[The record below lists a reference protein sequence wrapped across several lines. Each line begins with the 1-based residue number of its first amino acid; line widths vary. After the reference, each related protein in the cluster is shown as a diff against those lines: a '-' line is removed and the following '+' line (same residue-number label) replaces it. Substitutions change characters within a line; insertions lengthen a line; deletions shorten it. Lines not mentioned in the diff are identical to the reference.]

1 MSQAPAERERAITR
15 DAARVSVVI
24 PTWNGGPRFRAVLD
38 ALASQAL
45 PREEGG
51 RFELVV
57 IDSGSTDGT
66 RELAA
71 AYGAYVERIDQRTFN
86 HGATRNLGISRTR
99 GEVIALLT
107 QDALPVGPDYLANL
121 VAPYE
126 DPTID
131 GCYAR
136 QVPQPDCDP
145 LLAERLRQWSA
156 SRLEPETRSLVAGD
170 PEASR
175 RRFQEL
181 PPIERYLTS
190 AFDDV
195 ASSVRRST
203 WERIPLPHQSF
214 GEDVAWAR
222 SVLLAGGTIHYE
234 PTAVV
239 EHSHRI
245 DMGRETKRLYC
256 DHRNLLE
263 LFELRNVPT
272 WGHVWRG
279 WHHQRRF
286 YRNLLENAEGQS
298 RLQRWFWR
306 AYSVPYALA
315 ETTAQFLGARS
326 HWKVPT
332 SRVWTW
338 VDKRMRKGV

>member
-1 MSQAPAERERAITR
+1 MTRAPSAISKKP
-15 DAARVSVVI
+15 ARVSVVI
-24 PTWNGGPRFRAVLD
+24 PTWNGGERFRAVLD
-38 ALASQAL
+38 ALSAQEL
-45 PREEGG
+45 PSEDEG

-57 IDSGSTDGT
+57 IDSGSRDGT

-71 AYGAYVERIDQRTFN
+71 AYGAYVERIDQSTFN
-86 HGATRNLGISRTR
+86 HGATRNLGIERSH
-99 GEVIALLT
+99 GEIIALLT
-107 QDALPVGPDYLANL
+107 QDALPLGTNYLANL
-121 VAPYE
+121 VAPYA
-126 DPTID
+126 DDSVD

-136 QVPQPDCDP
+136 QVPQDDCDP

-156 SRLEPETRSLVAGD
+156 SRLEPETKTLAPGD
-170 PEASR
+170 PEESA
-175 RRFQEL
+175 RRFDAL

-195 ASSVRRST
+195 ASSVRRRT
-203 WERIPLPHQSF
+203 WEHIRLPHRSF

-222 SVLLAGGTIHYE
+222 SVLLGGGAIHYE

-245 DMGRETKRLYC
+245 DMRREVKRLYC

-263 LFELRNVPT
+263 LFELHNVPT
-272 WGHVWRG
+272 WKDVWRG

-286 YRNLLENAEGQS
+286 YRGLLDGIQDLPRRE
-298 RLQRWFWR
+298 RWYWR

-326 HWKVPT
+326 HWKT
-332 SRVWTW
+332 QESRLWRAL
-338 VDKRMRKGV
+338 DKRLRKDV